1 MASSVNVGISGA
13 ARTLRVASHPRLA
26 SGSVWG
32 RVAKILSALAAP
44 LLLAGCFLT
53 PGAFD
58 SSLDLRRNGDF
69 TFAYKG
75 EVVFTIPDDMMG
87 GKPTTWSDDQ
97 AVCEATDSS
106 DGNSMDAGK
115 CTAAQIAEQKKAWE
129 TEQKTKA
136 AKKAE
141 ESKQFA
147 SLFGYAPG
155 DDAANQRLAAQLA
168 KYDGFRAVTYAGNG
182 VFNVDYAKS
191 GRMTH
196 DFVFPVMMQ
205 GNIMFPFVLARPQAD
220 GAVRVSAPAFVGNG
234 ALGALARMK
243 DSGLG
248 GDLAKLPANRTKG
261 RFVVT
266 TDGEVLT
273 NNTEDGPAAGP
284 RGKTMTWN
292 VDQRSAA
299 VPEALI
305 KLR

>member
-1 MASSVNVGISGA
+1 MLRSKLQRAVDVSGRA
-13 ARTLRVASHPRLA
+13 AKRVL
-26 SGSVWG
+26 
-32 RVAKILSALAAP
+32 ALAVP
-44 LLLAGCFLT
+44 LLLTGCFLT

-58 SSLDLRRNGDF
+58 SSLDLRRSGDF

-87 GKPTTWSDDQ
+87 GKAQAWTDDQ
-97 AVCEATDSS
+97 AVC
-106 DGNSMDAGK
+106 DGDA

-129 TEQKTKA
+129 AEQKTKA

-205 GNIMFPFVLARPQAD
+205 GSIMFPFVLARPQSD

-243 DSGLG
+243 DSGMG